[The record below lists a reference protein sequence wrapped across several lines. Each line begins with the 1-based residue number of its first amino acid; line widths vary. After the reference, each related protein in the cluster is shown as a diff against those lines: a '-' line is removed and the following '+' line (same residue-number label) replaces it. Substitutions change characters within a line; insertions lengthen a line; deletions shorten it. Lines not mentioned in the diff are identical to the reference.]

1 MILLL
6 MAGAVGLEPTRTL
19 RSSVLETGAI
29 AAMRHPYILFIP
41 YIYIISYFFIKINK
55 DKNGERNVTENYVPH
70 IKLICPKDL
79 TGQAPSSNHGP
90 YHARRL

>member
-1 MILLL
+1 MLD
-6 MAGAVGLEPTRTL
+6 GRGGRTRTYADL
-19 RSSVLETGAI
+19 AVVGFGDRCNRRYATPL
-29 AAMRHPYILFIP
+29 YLFLNL

-79 TGQAPSSNHGP
+79 TGQAPSSNHGL
-90 YHARRL
+90 YHAHHL